1 MRRPEIDLVDEDVD
15 LGHGRHALVARPREP
30 GALLEAA
37 VADGASDAP
46 YWAELWPSARSL
58 AAHVAGLEL
67 VGQRAVELGCGLA
80 LVSVAAAH
88 AGAEVLAVDHD
99 ADAVRIA
106 ALNGARAAGRVR
118 ALQADLCNA
127 PTAVVDA
134 APFDLVLAA
143 DMLYEGP
150 LAAAVAALI
159 PRLTASAGLALVA
172 FPWPGQ
178 GEPLAAALRSA
189 GMHVTLGELGV
200 PGQPAA
206 RTVGLLQARHRA
218 REPRSDCN
226 ERFGYTRSRQAA
238 P

>member
-1 MRRPEIDLVDEDVD
+1 MSRREIDLVDEDVD
-15 LGHGRHALVARPREP
+15 LGHGLHALIARPREP
-30 GALLEAA
+30 GALLDAA

-46 YWAELWPSARSL
+46 YWAELWPAARSL

-67 VGQRAVELGCGLA
+67 AGQRAVELGCGLA
-80 LVSVAAAH
+80 LVSVAASL
-88 AGAEVLAVDHD
+88 AGAELLAVDHD

-106 ALNGARAAGRVR
+106 ALNGARVPTRVR
-118 ALQADLCNA
+118 ALEADLCDPPA
-127 PTAVVDA
+127 ALLDA

-159 PRLTASAGLALVA
+159 PHLTAPAGLALVA

-178 GEPLAAALRSA
+178 ADPLAAALRRT

-200 PGQPAA
+200 PGLPGA
-206 RTVGLLQARHRA
+206 RTVGLLEARHKPAESRC
-218 REPRSDCN
+218 DCN
-226 ERFGYTRSRQAA
+226 ERFEYTRSRQAA

>member
-1 MRRPEIDLVDEDVD
+1 MGRREIDLVDEDVD
-15 LGHGRHALVARPREP
+15 LGHGLHALIARPREP
-30 GALLEAA
+30 GALLDAA

-46 YWAELWPSARSL
+46 YWAELWPAARSL

-67 VGQRAVELGCGLA
+67 TGQRAVELGCGLA
-80 LVSVAAAH
+80 LVSVAAAM
-88 AGAEVLAVDHD
+88 AGAEVVAVDHD

-106 ALNGARAAGRVR
+106 ALNGERADGRVR
-118 ALQADLCNA
+118 ALQADLCDA
-127 PTAVVDA
+127 PPALLDA

-159 PRLTASAGLALVA
+159 LRLTAPAGLALVA

-178 GEPLAAALRSA
+178 AEPLVAALRSA

-200 PGQPAA
+200 PGLPSA
-206 RTVGLLQARHRA
+206 RPVGLLEASHKA
-218 REPRSDCN
+218 VESRSDCN
-226 ERFGYTRSRQAA
+226 ERFEYTRSRQAA